1 MESAFRPQLLTHPLS
16 VSCIFRAFAGLF
28 LSVWRVPHQVAGWN
42 LSGGCS
48 VALVPKVC
56 GTMFRARFTH
66 LQLRNEPK
74 FTIVPV
80 ELFPRAP
87 PSLSLSLSHLPQH
100 FPISWGSLFRSV
112 SQNTKA
118 LVTSFCCIPPK
129 IMFTSR
135 TGEWN
140 DRKRKRSMLHSSERK
155 IPFL

>member
-28 LSVWRVPHQVAGWN
+28 LSVRSVPHEVAGWN

-56 GTMFRARFTH
+56 GTVFRARFTH

-74 FTIVPV
+74 FTNVPV
-80 ELFPRAP
+80 ELFPRAL
-87 PSLSLSLSHLPQH
+87 PSLSLSHRPQH
-100 FPISWGSLFRSV
+100 FPISWGSLFRSF

-129 IMFTSR
+129 TMFTSR
-135 TGEWN
+135 TRE
-140 DRKRKRSMLHSSERK
+140 
-155 IPFL
+155 

>member
-1 MESAFRPQLLTHPLS
+1 MESAFRPQLLTHPLR
-16 VSCIFRAFAGLF
+16 VSWICRPFAGLF

-87 PSLSLSLSHLPQH
+87 PSLSLSHLPQH
-100 FPISWGSLFRSV
+100 FPISWGSLFRSF
-112 SQNTKA
+112 SQNTNA

-129 IMFTSR
+129 TMFTSR

-140 DRKRKRSMLHSSERK
+140 DWKRKRSMLLSSERK
-155 IPFL
+155 ILFL